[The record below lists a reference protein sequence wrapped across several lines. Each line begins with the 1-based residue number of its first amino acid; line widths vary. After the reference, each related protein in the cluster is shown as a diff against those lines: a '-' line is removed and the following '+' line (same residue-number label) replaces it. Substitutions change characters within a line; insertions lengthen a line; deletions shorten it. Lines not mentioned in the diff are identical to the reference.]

1 MNLIQI
7 YGELSK
13 NEDNEYYVELSKD
26 EVLVIPVIIEIAQ
39 DGSYSERKK
48 SASIL
53 EKISKSQPYQLAV
66 FAQYIIKAISEN
78 SDFSSWC
85 LWKSIEN
92 IFDLLDAG
100 IVENE
105 YISALNSNVLGEFSI
120 ACDCAEKY
128 VLSYPNSKEQI
139 IGILKSV
146 QNRNFIVEGEI
157 STVCSQIAAQKAKL
171 VLDKIYLK

>member
-1 MNLIQI
+1 M
-7 YGELSK
+7 
-13 NEDNEYYVELSKD
+13 
-26 EVLVIPVIIEIAQ
+26 
-39 DGSYSERKK
+39 
-48 SASIL
+48 
-53 EKISKSQPYQLAV
+53 
-66 FAQYIIKAISEN
+66 
-78 SDFSSWC
+78 
-85 LWKSIEN
+85 
-92 IFDLLDAG
+92 
-100 IVENE
+100 
-105 YISALNSNVLGEFSI
+105 SALNSNVLGEFSI